1 MNFNEREKKQSSI
14 KQSINLSS
22 NLVNEVGLVT
32 QRINQQQHQASS
44 ASMCAAPSFD
54 SSPCLPSDLS
64 TFRVSLFKYGS
75 ANSTD
80 SFYVGRKET
89 PAEVRPAAS
98 LMPMIQASY
107 GMWSDIDEIYWGY
120 LKKHEKAII
129 TFRNKNRENMGTLW
143 ESASNVAVIP
153 SH

>member
-1 MNFNEREKKQSSI
+1 MNEKLNNQASSSQS
-14 KQSINLSS
+14 NLSS
-22 NLVNEVGLVT
+22 NLVNEVVSTT
-32 QRINQQQHQASS
+32 QRNNQQQHQASN
-44 ASMCAAPSFD
+44 ASMCAAPSFE
-54 SSPCLPSDLS
+54 SSPCLPSDWS
-64 TFRVSLFKYGS
+64 TCRVSLFKYGS

-80 SFYVGRKET
+80 SFHVGRKET
-89 PAEVRPAAS
+89 PAKVWPAAS

-129 TFRNKNRENMGTLW
+129 TLRNKYRENMGTLW
-143 ESASNVAVIP
+143 ESASNIAVIP